1 MVVGVAPEANA
12 GMRLSARYFDCGGTR
27 SWPSVQPNLQLPVK
41 KNKTIRLENVG
52 RN

>member
-1 MVVGVAPEANA
+1 MVVGVAPAANA
-12 GMRLSARYFDCGGTR
+12 GLRLAATHFDFGAT
-27 SWPSVQPNLQLPVK
+27 SLWPLVLPNLQAPAE